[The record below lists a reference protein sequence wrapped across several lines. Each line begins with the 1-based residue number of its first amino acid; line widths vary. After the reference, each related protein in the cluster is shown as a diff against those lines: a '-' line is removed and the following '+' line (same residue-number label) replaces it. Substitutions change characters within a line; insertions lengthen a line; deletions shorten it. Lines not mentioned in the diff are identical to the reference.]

1 MLQYKDLSKS
11 RVHFDEATH
20 SYTDDNGKTL
30 TGVTSVL
37 KAVIYHSKYSGI
49 PQDVLDRAAAR
60 GTEIHNACQRT
71 DLWGKLSEG
80 ETRPEVLNYMRLKA
94 EHDITMIANEYLVGY
109 GIYGIATMIDCID
122 STGRLYDIKT
132 TRELDKDYVS
142 WQLSLSAY
150 LFEIQNPEI
159 DVPALYA
166 IWLRGDIAEL
176 VEVERKTDEE
186 IEALIHDYHEGI
198 VRGVADL
205 PAEQETGELLQ
216 VLDLEQEIINFKEM
230 IDSLESEK
238 QKALA
243 SLKER
248 MQAEG
253 LRKIETPRLKLSLVE
268 DSTSRSFDAKAFR
281 EAHPELAEQ
290 YQRETTRKGYVK
302 ITLKRG

>member
-1 MLQYKDLSKS
+1 MLQYKDLAKS
-11 RVHFDEATH
+11 PIRFDEATH
-20 SYTDDNGKTL
+20 SYSDSEGVQL

-60 GTEIHNACQRT
+60 GTEIHHACQRT

-80 ETRPEVLNYMRLKA
+80 ETRPEVINYMRLKS
-94 EHDITMIANEYLVGY
+94 EHGITMIANEYLVSY
-109 GIYGIATMIDCID
+109 ESEIATMIDCID
-122 STGRLYDIKT
+122 STSNLYDIKT

-142 WQLSLSAY
+142 WQLSLCAE
-150 LFEIQNPEI
+150 LFEHQNPLLK
-159 DVPALYA
+159 AGKLYA

-176 VEVERKTDEE
+176 VEVERKTEEE
-186 IEALIHDYHEGI
+186 IAELLYDWRHGI

-230 IDSLESEK
+230 IDVLESEK

-290 YQRETTRKGYVK
+290 YQRETTRKGYIK
-302 ITLKRG
+302 ITIK

>member
-80 ETRPEVLNYMRLKA
+80 EQNPEVLNYMRLKS
-94 EHDITMIANEYLVGY
+94 ENGITMIASEYLVSY
-109 GIYGIATMIDCID
+109 ESEIATMIDCID
-122 STGRLYDIKT
+122 SYGNLYDIKT

-142 WQLSLSAY
+142 WQLSLCAE
-150 LFEIQNPEI
+150 LFEHQNPLLK
-159 DVPALYA
+159 AGKLYA

-176 VEVERKTDEE
+176 VEVERKTEEE
-186 IEALIHDYHEGI
+186 IAELLYDWREGI

-230 IDSLESEK
+230 IDALESEK

-253 LRKIETPRLKLSLVE
+253 LKKIETPRLKLSLVE